1 MSSSKNIFA
10 IISYPFL
17 PATTGGEISTMNILN
32 FMGRKN
38 KVSVFT
44 VEPYREVDS
53 KSFDFELIIG
63 MPFKASRYLNFFL
76 LFKVFKLMK
85 ERESEIVFFDQ
96 PWMAWMIPF
105 IQLFGK
111 KKVFIRSNNIE
122 YLRFK
127 SMGKTWWSLMY
138 MYEKFAYKIADLVI
152 FVSDIDQAKAI
163 NEFDLNE
170 NKTLLTP
177 YGVPFESVPEKR
189 ENAKARLHEI
199 YGLPIETPIFLFFA
213 TMSYGPNYEAVELI
227 AGPIYEELKKKLSN
241 FHILICGKNL
251 PKTIEEKLNPIK
263 EITYCGFVDEIEL
276 YIDGA
281 DLMLNPII
289 SGGGIKTKAVDTLS
303 RSQVVISTKTGAEG
317 INPKVCG
324 DFLTI
329 VEDHN
334 WNQFTDEI
342 IHQLQKGK
350 TGEIPSSFFET
361 YSWPGII
368 ENINKKIKELN
379 F

>member
-38 KVSVFT
+38 KLSVFT

-85 ERESEIVFFDQ
+85 ERNSEIVFFDQ

-127 SMGKTWWSLMY
+127 SMGKTWWSLIY

-177 YGVPFESVPEKR
+177 YGVPFESVPTKR
-189 ENAKARLHEI
+189 ENAKARLHEL
-199 YGLPIETPIFLFFA
+199 YKLPNETPVFLFFA

-227 AGPIYEELKKKLSN
+227 AGPIYEELKKKIQL

-251 PKTIEEKLNPIK
+251 PKPIEEKLNPIK
-263 EITYCGFVDEIEL
+263 EITYCGFVDDIEL

-303 RSQVVISTKTGAEG
+303 RSQLVISSKTGAEG
-317 INPKVCG
+317 INPAVCG
-324 DFLTI
+324 DFLKI
-329 VEDHN
+329 VDDNN
-334 WNQFTDEI
+334 WNLFAEEI
-342 IHQLQKGK
+342 VIQLKKGK
-350 TGEIPSSFFET
+350 VGEIPSSFFET